1 VNISTITDTSTLFIP
16 STTISDSGWYTVIAT
31 NTAGTTSTRA
41 RVTVV
46 EEEEPPQPSWRLQLP
61 KPVKTI
67 QPEPPVDPE
76 VIYLRHIEP
85 VKQTYKRQL
94 SEPVYEPPIFLI
106 PLKDL
111 NVIEG
116 SRAHFEA
123 KVYPVGDSTMSIH
136 WYWNDRL
143 VESSSRINTV
153 NNFGF
158 VALDIINTSL
168 SDSGVFRCVVKSAT
182 GTAESSALL
191 HVERKF

>member
-1 VNISTITDTSTLFIP
+1 MI
-16 STTISDSGWYTVIAT
+16 
-31 NTAGTTSTRA
+31 
-41 RVTVV
+41 
-46 EEEEPPQPSWRLQLP
+46 EEEEASQPSWRLHLP
-61 KPVKTI
+61 KPTKTI
-67 QPEPPVDPE
+67 EPEPPADPE

-123 KVYPVGDSTMSIH
+123 KVYPVGDSTMTIN
-136 WYWNDRL
+136 WYWNERL

-158 VALDIINTSL
+158 VALDVINTNL
-168 SDSGVFRCVVKSAT
+168 NDSGVFRCIVKSAT

-191 HVERKF
+191 QVERKLLSAGFL